1 MDIAYGFI
9 LSLLISAI
17 AYKKK
22 SLSLSGFICALIVG
36 TLIYYM
42 GTYVVFSILMMF
54 FISSSLVTK
63 FKEKLDDQKGRTY
76 KQVLANAS
84 AALIF
89 SLMYFLTKQTNIIY
103 LVIACVAIAASNAD
117 TWASEIGKLSKNKTV
132 SMVSF
137 KPIEQDESGGIS
149 LQGIIASILGSIFIA
164 IFSMILL
171 IISNGYDL
179 NIFIYGAI
187 IAIAGFLGSI
197 VDSYLGILIQEKYKQ
212 NSHDKIYEKVENRKN
227 YILTSGIKYIDND
240 MVNLIS
246 TLFIST
252 LVYILLIS

>member
-1 MDIAYGFI
+1 MDIVYGFI
-9 LSLLISAI
+9 LSLVISVI
-17 AYKKK
+17 AYKKQ

-36 TLIYYM
+36 TLMYYM
-42 GTYVVFSILMMF
+42 GTYVVFSILIMF
-54 FISSSLVTK
+54 FISSSLLTK
-63 FKEKLDDQKGRTY
+63 FKEKRHNQKGRTY

-89 SLMYFLTKQTNIIY
+89 SLMYFLTKQTNTTY
-103 LVIACVAIAASNAD
+103 LVVACVAIAASNAD
-117 TWASEIGKLSKNKTV
+117 TWASEIGKLSKKKTV

-137 KPIEQDESGGIS
+137 KTIDQGESGGIS
-149 LQGIIASILGSIFIA
+149 LLGIIVSLLGSVYIA

-171 IISNGYDL
+171 TISDGYHL
-179 NIFIYGAI
+179 NIFIYSSI

-212 NSHDKIYEKVENRKN
+212 YNHDKIYEKVENRKN

-252 LVYILLIS
+252 LVYILLIN